1 MVLIEINH
9 YKTTEVKLNEEMIL
23 AIMHAMGSAADD
35 QSITWCKL
43 ASEIN
48 PETHLQWKHVKRSCR

>member
-1 MVLIEINH
+1 MVLIETNH

-23 AIMHAMGSAADD
+23 AIMHAMSFVDD
-35 QSITWCKL
+35 QSITWFKL

-48 PETHLQWKHVKRSCR
+48 PEPHLQWKHVKRSCR

>member
-1 MVLIEINH
+1 MILIETNH

-23 AIMHAMGSAADD
+23 AIMHAMGFAGD
-35 QSITWCKL
+35 QSITWYKM

-48 PETHLQWKHVKRSCR
+48 PETHLQ

>member
-48 PETHLQWKHVKRSCR
+48 PETHLQ

>member
-9 YKTTEVKLNEEMIL
+9 HKTTEVKLNEEMML
-23 AIMHAMGSAADD
+23 AIMHAIGFAYD
-35 QSITWCKL
+35 QSITWYKL

-48 PETHLQWKHVKRSCR
+48 PETHLQWKHVKHSCR

>member
-9 YKTTEVKLNEEMIL
+9 HKTTEVKLNEEMIS
-23 AIMHAMGSAADD
+23 AIMHAMGFADD
-35 QSITWCKL
+35 QSITWYKL
-43 ASEIN
+43 AREIN